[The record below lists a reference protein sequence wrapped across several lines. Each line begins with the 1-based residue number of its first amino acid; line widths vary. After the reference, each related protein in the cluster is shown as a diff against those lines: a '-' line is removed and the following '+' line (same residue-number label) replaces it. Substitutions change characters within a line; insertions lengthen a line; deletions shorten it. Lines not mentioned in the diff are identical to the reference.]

1 MRKLTAGIIDNVKK
15 RVSPELVDRVVAE
28 TAKAR

>member
-15 RVSPELVDRVVAE
+15 RVAPELVDRVVAE